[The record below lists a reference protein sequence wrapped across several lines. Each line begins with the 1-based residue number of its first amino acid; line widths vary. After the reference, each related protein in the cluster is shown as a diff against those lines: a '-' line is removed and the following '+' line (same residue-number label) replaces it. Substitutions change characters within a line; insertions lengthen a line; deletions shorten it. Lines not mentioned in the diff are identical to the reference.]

1 MATNFQDLVA
11 KVKNL
16 VALAPVLGA
25 ISHPDLCI
33 NKQRSK
39 ILKTMLFYR
48 DQNNF
53 NSETLISEYNLMDLP
68 FHYILE
74 VLRQVFKLVF
84 HDSIHP
90 W

>member
-1 MATNFQDLVA
+1 M
-11 KVKNL
+11 KNL

-39 ILKTMLFYR
+39 ILKIMLFYR

-53 NSETLISEYNLMDLP
+53 DSETLISEYNLMDLP
-68 FHYILE
+68 FHYILK

-84 HDSIHP
+84 HDSIRP